1 MREIVSVVDPR
12 TYRSLLVPVAG
23 RTEHQRLV
31 SRVGGLPEAT
41 IRRSSLR
48 RLGARKRRRL
58 DTPTYESRVVVE
70 LVGVGPLRRRTPLP
84 YRGVSRDD
92 IDSIVAAKG
101 GEQREIVSALVRFS
115 ANASVSDRCE
125 VLLSTLRALVQG
137 RDVELV
143 ARVVDNPGD
152 QLAPYALAGFARG
165 VPGAIADVS
174 NTLSDSPLVLPW
186 DMTTR
191 WYDAR

>member
-1 MREIVSVVDPR
+1 MPVVDQR

-23 RTEHQRLV
+23 RMEHQRLV
-31 SRVGGLPEAT
+31 GRVEALPEAT

-58 DTPTYESRVVVE
+58 DTPTYESRIVVE

-92 IDSIVAAKG
+92 IDSIVAGKG
-101 GEQREIVSALVRFS
+101 GEQREVVSALVRFS
-115 ANASVSDRCE
+115 ANATVSRRCE
-125 VLLSTLRALVQG
+125 RLLSALRGLVQG
-137 RDVELV
+137 RDVELE
-143 ARVVDNPGD
+143 ARVVENPSD
-152 QLAPYALAGFARG
+152 RIAPYTLGGFARG
-165 VPGAIADVS
+165 EPTSIADVS
-174 NTLSDSPLVLPW
+174 DALEESSMVLPW

-191 WYDAR
+191 WHDAR

>member
-1 MREIVSVVDPR
+1 MREIVSAVDPR

-23 RTEHQRLV
+23 RMEHQRLV
-31 SRVGGLPEAT
+31 SRVEGLPEAT

-58 DTPTYESRVVVE
+58 DTPTYESRIVVE

-92 IDSIVAAKG
+92 VDSIVAGKG
-101 GEQREIVSALVRFS
+101 GEQREVVSALIRFS
-115 ANASVSDRCE
+115 ANASASARCE
-125 VLLSTLRALVQG
+125 RLLSVLRALVEG

-143 ARVVDNPGD
+143 ARVVENPGD
-152 QLAPYALAGFARG
+152 RLAPYTLGGFARG
-165 VPGAIADVS
+165 EPAPIADVS
-174 NTLSDSPLVLPW
+174 NTLADSPLVLPW

-191 WYDAR
+191 WHDAG